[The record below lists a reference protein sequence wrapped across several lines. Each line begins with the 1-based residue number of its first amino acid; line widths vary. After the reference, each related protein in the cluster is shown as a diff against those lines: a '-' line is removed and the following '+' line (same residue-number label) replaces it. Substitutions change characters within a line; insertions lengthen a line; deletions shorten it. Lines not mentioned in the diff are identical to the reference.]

1 MTKNIKKFA
10 GFISTILLV
19 CTIHT
24 NAQLIINMNQVDIQ
38 DTIYTCESVYGMSL
52 YPDSRITQNSMWIIS
67 NQYLEIENEVWI
79 HSDTIYGDTISYFEP
94 FTKGYVSQQG
104 SDGTNF
110 YETSI
115 EVRPLV
121 LNTGYIGGEC
131 NSDVQLHAS
140 TNYSG
145 EGSVNYSWDPA
156 EYLSDAHIP
165 NPVAIVTGSTE
176 FTVTLNTPTG
186 CIMTKKVEVI
196 VNLPETPSICMVS
209 VDSATNK
216 NILYWETPASS
227 GIDSVFVYRETD
239 ITNDYKKIGS
249 LGIDNPGSFIDI
261 GSFPPVQSNKYVLA
275 VMDSCGNTSAYSIPH
290 KTIHLSINQGQN
302 DNWNLIWE
310 PYIGFDVSTYRIYRG
325 TTAGEMALI
334 GTTSGSST
342 QYTDFSAPLG
352 NVLYQIEVINPNT
365 CNISGLK
372 STQVVLNKSR
382 SNIASNLPTIVQN
395 PKLNNSYSIYP
406 NPFRAILHIE
416 SAGTNRHGII
426 ELTGL
431 DGKIIKRIQFNSG
444 KIDIDGNS
452 LKTGIYIMKIISGNE
467 TSSHMIIKE

>member
-10 GFISTILLV
+10 GFISTVLILLV
-19 CTIHT
+19 CTFHT

-38 DTIYTCESVYGMSL
+38 DTIYTCESVYGMFL

-67 NQYLEIENEVWI
+67 KIEGETWMG
-79 HSDTIYGDTISYFEP
+79 SDTIYGDTISYFDP
-94 FTKGYVSQQG
+94 FTNGYVSQQG
-104 SDGTNF
+104 SDGTNL
-110 YETSI
+110 YGTKI

-131 NSDVQLHAS
+131 NSDVQLKAS

-145 EGSVNYSWDPA
+145 DGTVNYSWDPA
-156 EYLSDAHIP
+156 EYLSNAHIP
-165 NPVAIVTGSTE
+165 NPIAIVTGSTV
-176 FTVTLNTPTG
+176 FNVTLSTPTG
-186 CIMTKKVEVI
+186 CTMTKNIEVI
-196 VNLPETPSICMVS
+196 VNLPEAPSICMVS

-216 NILYWETPASS
+216 NILFWETPASS

-239 ITNDYKKIGS
+239 ITNEYKKIGS
-249 LGIDNPGSFIDI
+249 LGINNPGSFIDF
-261 GSFPPVQSNKYVLA
+261 GSFPLVQSNKYVLA
-275 VMDSCGNTSAYSIPH
+275 VLDSCGSTSAYSVPH

-325 TTAGEMALI
+325 TAEGVMALI

-352 NVLYQIEVINPNT
+352 NVLYQIEVINPT
-365 CNISGLK
+365 VCNISGLK

-382 SNIASNLPTIVQN
+382 SNIASNWATIVQN

-406 NPFRAILHIE
+406 NPFRTSLHIE

-426 ELTGL
+426 ELTGP

-444 KIDIDGNS
+444 KIDIDGNR
-452 LKTGIYIMKIISGNE
+452 LKTGIYIMNIKSGNE
-467 TSSHMIIKE
+467 TSTHIIIKE

>member
-1 MTKNIKKFA
+1 MS
-10 GFISTILLV
+10 GRW
-19 CTIHT
+19 
-24 NAQLIINMNQVDIQ
+24 D
-38 DTIYTCESVYGMSL
+38 GMIL
-52 YPDSRITQNSMWIIS
+52 YPDSRITKNSTWIIS
-67 NQYLEIENEVWI
+67 KIEGGIWMGN
-79 HSDTIYGDTISYFEP
+79 DTIYGDTISYYDP
-94 FTKGYVSQQG
+94 FTKGYVSHQG
-104 SDGTNF
+104 SDGTNI
-110 YETSI
+110 YGTTV

-145 EGSVNYSWDPA
+145 SGAINYSWDPA
-156 EYLSDAHIP
+156 EYLSDAHAPDPI
-165 NPVAIVTGSTE
+165 AIVTGSTE
-176 FTVTLNTPTG
+176 FNVTLSTPTG
-186 CIMTKKVEVI
+186 CTMTKIVEVI

-209 VDSATNK
+209 VDSTTNK

-261 GSFPPVQSNKYVLA
+261 GSFPLVQSNKYVLA
-275 VMDSCGNTSAYSIPH
+275 VLDSCGNTSAYSIPH

-310 PYIGFDVSTYRIYRG
+310 PYFGFEVSTYRIFRG
-325 TTAGEMALI
+325 ITEREMALI

-352 NVLYQIEVINPNT
+352 NVLYQIEVINPNA
-365 CNISGLK
+365 CNILDLK

-382 SNIASNLPTIVQN
+382 SNIASNRPTFVQN
-395 PKLNNSYSIYP
+395 PKLNKSYSIYP
-406 NPFRAILHIE
+406 NPFRTVLHIE
-416 SAGTNRHGII
+416 SAGSNWHGNI

-452 LKTGIYIMKIISGNE
+452 LKTGTYILKIKSGNE
-467 TSSHMIIKE
+467 TSTHIIIKD